1 MKDVST
7 EEEPIL
13 EQHIATIEEK
23 ENDEEASISD
33 IQTDKLDVS
42 AAASNVESNLENVM
56 SAELPV
62 QIQEQEVK
70 IVENDTE
77 SEENTDNAAVSE
89 ILEQNSADINEPAED
104 KVENSEE
111 NALNELH
118 TSATEEEK
126 HIENTESENTH
137 IETNMDKVTKP
148 NCYGNDLYIKMKLPT
163 KYCCEHF
170 RAYVFLSYVCTQ
182 DLVRLM
188 YVLKQFLGCYS
199 IIGKQGTK

>member
-70 IVENDTE
+70 IVTE
-77 SEENTDNAAVSE
+77 SEGNTDNAAVSE
-89 ILEQNSADINEPAED
+89 ILEENSADINEPAED

-126 HIENTESENTH
+126 HIENTQSENTQ
-137 IETNMDKVTKP
+137 IETNMDKVT
-148 NCYGNDLYIKMKLPT
+148 
-163 KYCCEHF
+163 
-170 RAYVFLSYVCTQ
+170 
-182 DLVRLM
+182 
-188 YVLKQFLGCYS
+188 
-199 IIGKQGTK
+199 

>member
-111 NALNELH
+111 NVLNEFH

-126 HIENTESENTH
+126 HIENTQSENTQ
-137 IETNMDKVTKP
+137 IETNMDKVT
-148 NCYGNDLYIKMKLPT
+148 
-163 KYCCEHF
+163 
-170 RAYVFLSYVCTQ
+170 
-182 DLVRLM
+182 
-188 YVLKQFLGCYS
+188 
-199 IIGKQGTK
+199 

>member
-70 IVENDTE
+70 IVTE
-77 SEENTDNAAVSE
+77 SEGNTDNAAVSE

-126 HIENTESENTH
+126 HIENTQSENTQ
-137 IETNMDKVTKP
+137 IETNMDKVT
-148 NCYGNDLYIKMKLPT
+148 
-163 KYCCEHF
+163 
-170 RAYVFLSYVCTQ
+170 
-182 DLVRLM
+182 
-188 YVLKQFLGCYS
+188 
-199 IIGKQGTK
+199 

>member
-42 AAASNVESNLENVM
+42 AAASNVESDLENVM

-111 NALNELH
+111 NVLNELH

-126 HIENTESENTH
+126 HIENTQSENTQ
-137 IETNMDKVTKP
+137 IETNMDKVT
-148 NCYGNDLYIKMKLPT
+148 
-163 KYCCEHF
+163 
-170 RAYVFLSYVCTQ
+170 
-182 DLVRLM
+182 
-188 YVLKQFLGCYS
+188 
-199 IIGKQGTK
+199 

>member
-111 NALNELH
+111 NVIYQINQQQK
-118 TSATEEEK
+118 S
-126 HIENTESENTH
+126 
-137 IETNMDKVTKP
+137 
-148 NCYGNDLYIKMKLPT
+148 
-163 KYCCEHF
+163 
-170 RAYVFLSYVCTQ
+170 YVFIS
-182 DLVRLM
+182 D
-188 YVLKQFLGCYS
+188 KQIQY
-199 IIGKQGTK
+199 

>member
-111 NALNELH
+111 NVLNELH

-126 HIENTESENTH
+126 HIENTQSENTQ
-137 IETNMDKVTKP
+137 IEINMDKVT
-148 NCYGNDLYIKMKLPT
+148 
-163 KYCCEHF
+163 
-170 RAYVFLSYVCTQ
+170 
-182 DLVRLM
+182 
-188 YVLKQFLGCYS
+188 
-199 IIGKQGTK
+199 

>member
-111 NALNELH
+111 NVLNELH

-126 HIENTESENTH
+126 HIENTQSENTQ
-137 IETNMDKVTKP
+137 IETNMDKVT
-148 NCYGNDLYIKMKLPT
+148 
-163 KYCCEHF
+163 
-170 RAYVFLSYVCTQ
+170 
-182 DLVRLM
+182 
-188 YVLKQFLGCYS
+188 
-199 IIGKQGTK
+199 

>member
-7 EEEPIL
+7 EQEPIL

-111 NALNELH
+111 NVLNELH

-126 HIENTESENTH
+126 HIENTQSENTQ
-137 IETNMDKVTKP
+137 IETNMDKVT
-148 NCYGNDLYIKMKLPT
+148 
-163 KYCCEHF
+163 
-170 RAYVFLSYVCTQ
+170 
-182 DLVRLM
+182 
-188 YVLKQFLGCYS
+188 
-199 IIGKQGTK
+199 

>member
-89 ILEQNSADINEPAED
+89 ILEQNSADINEPVED

-126 HIENTESENTH
+126 HIENTQSENTQ
-137 IETNMDKVTKP
+137 IETNMDKVT
-148 NCYGNDLYIKMKLPT
+148 
-163 KYCCEHF
+163 
-170 RAYVFLSYVCTQ
+170 
-182 DLVRLM
+182 
-188 YVLKQFLGCYS
+188 
-199 IIGKQGTK
+199 

>member
-70 IVENDTE
+70 IVTE
-77 SEENTDNAAVSE
+77 SEGNTDNAAVSE

-111 NALNELH
+111 NVLNELH

-126 HIENTESENTH
+126 HIENTQSENTQ
-137 IETNMDKVTKP
+137 IETNMDKVT
-148 NCYGNDLYIKMKLPT
+148 
-163 KYCCEHF
+163 
-170 RAYVFLSYVCTQ
+170 
-182 DLVRLM
+182 
-188 YVLKQFLGCYS
+188 
-199 IIGKQGTK
+199 

>member
-1 MKDVST
+1 MG
-7 EEEPIL
+7 
-13 EQHIATIEEK
+13 
-23 ENDEEASISD
+23 
-33 IQTDKLDVS
+33 DVS

-62 QIQEQEVK
+62 QIREQEVK

-111 NALNELH
+111 NVLNELH

-126 HIENTESENTH
+126 HIEDTQSENTQ
-137 IETNMDKVTKP
+137 IETNMDKAVIQSSENK
-148 NCYGNDLYIKMKLPT
+148 
-163 KYCCEHF
+163 E
-170 RAYVFLSYVCTQ
+170 
-182 DLVRLM
+182 
-188 YVLKQFLGCYS
+188 
-199 IIGKQGTK
+199 